1 VSKSPMFERDL
12 ARLIGACE
20 AGLDLPGVLTAA
32 GEAVRDALS
41 ATSAAAYALS
51 EDGAELALVWGEGP
65 KTLAAPGLEPVLV
78 DGRALLPLVSARRS
92 LGCIVAE
99 GVGDQA
105 GLTRARIAAGIAAQ
119 AVEASRLWE
128 SAGAGSGTHDLLTG
142 LPNHRGFQSVLGR
155 ELARA
160 KRTGQSLAVS
170 VVDLDGLA
178 GYNERHGAAEGDRVL
193 RLAAECLARGVRSYD
208 CVCRLDED
216 EFALVLPGMNAESAA
231 TLVGRLSDTFGSWS
245 AGDRVMTV
253 SGGVAAF
260 PEHGATQDE
269 LVRLA
274 SGALRQAREEGGDR
288 IMAWSGSSADPQTER
303 RDVERAMRAV
313 ESTRGHSAAS
323 RAVSDYAG
331 HIAGVLGL
339 DPDRVDRVRLA
350 AFLYDTTVP
359 GGDVEE
365 RARIAARVTANAL
378 DDEAAA
384 WLLARPQPIAE
395 APLETRVMAVAEAF
409 VAAGGQGSDTDAGRA
424 LAELWPRA
432 GSDLDESC
440 LRALERLR
448 AA

>member
-1 VSKSPMFERDL
+1 
-12 ARLIGACE
+12 
-20 AGLDLPGVLTAA
+20 
-32 GEAVRDALS
+32 
-41 ATSAAAYALS
+41 
-51 EDGAELALVWGEGP
+51 
-65 KTLAAPGLEPVLV
+65 
-78 DGRALLPLVSARRS
+78 
-92 LGCIVAE
+92 
-99 GVGDQA
+99 
-105 GLTRARIAAGIAAQ
+105 
-119 AVEASRLWE
+119 
-128 SAGAGSGTHDLLTG
+128 
-142 LPNHRGFQSVLGR
+142 
-155 ELARA
+155 
-160 KRTGQSLAVS
+160 
-170 VVDLDGLA
+170 
-178 GYNERHGAAEGDRVL
+178 
-193 RLAAECLARGVRSYD
+193 
-208 CVCRLDED
+208 
-216 EFALVLPGMNAESAA
+216 
-231 TLVGRLSDTFGSWS
+231 
-245 AGDRVMTV
+245 VMTV

-440 LRALERLR
+440 LRALERLL